1 MYSLEVIE
9 KSIRSMDTQQ
19 LVDRWERNLLSD
31 ESRPIA
37 EAELRRRGIDPEG
50 PMPDPEPLP
59 PEPVSNFSLRD
70 IPFWKQLFTFKGRAS
85 RLKFWIIVPAA
96 WLAFIFLRVLMEVLF
111 DRVSYPV
118 LLLSVFGPLVPI
130 AWVHWA
136 TIAQRLH
143 DRNKSGHRAWLL
155 FIPLLGPLWALVELG
170 CFPGTPRPNRFGR
183 N

>member
-9 KSIRSMDTQQ
+9 KSIRAMDTQQ
-19 LVDRWERNLLSD
+19 LIDRWERNLFSE

-37 EAELRRRGIDPEG
+37 EAELRRRGIDSQG
-50 PMPDPEPLP
+50 SMPDPEPLP
-59 PEPVSNFSLRD
+59 PETVSNFSLQD
-70 IPFWKQLFTFKGRAS
+70 LPFWKRLFTFKGRAS
-85 RLKFWIIVPAA
+85 RLKFWVIVPAA

-111 DRVSYPV
+111 ERVSYPV

-136 TIAQRLH
+136 TIVQRLH